1 MLFSLFCPFVIYIK
15 RKNALCLVL
24 LEGQLVFQAYSIS
37 GLSYINRSFFKNPQ
51 TDPPY
56 CPHPG

>member
-24 LEGQLVFQAYSIS
+24 LEGQLVFQAFRI
-37 GLSYINRSFFKNPQ
+37 
-51 TDPPY
+51 
-56 CPHPG
+56 